1 MHSSG
6 SVYFERIFADLERY
20 GLLLESDSALPS
32 VALAVTGGPI
42 RGSWWGHPQ
51 GNDIYQV
58 TRCLKEHPDVTL
70 VKLVSGKD
78 TYIHRRLWPALL
90 AVGCAAEPWQLTG
103 LSPLAQ
109 RILDAVAE
117 NGELFTNE
125 IPHTGR
131 IKPGDAARELER
143 RLLVHAEQIHTS
155 LGAHSK
161 LLQTWQRW
169 AERAGLS
176 PTSISSAEGKK
187 ALEEAVG
194 AMKVDAGADAPLPW
208 TWSAG

>member
-1 MHSSG
+1 MNSTG
-6 SVYFERIFADLERY
+6 SAYFEHIFADLERY

-32 VALAVTGGPI
+32 VASIVAGGPI
-42 RGSWWGHPQ
+42 RGSWWGHPR
-51 GNDIYQV
+51 GNEIYQV
-58 TRCLKEHPDVTL
+58 TRRLKEHPDVT
-70 VKLVSGKD
+70 VAKLVSGKD

-103 LSPLAQ
+103 LSALAQ
-109 RILDAVAE
+109 QILDAVTAG
-117 NGELFTNE
+117 GELFTNE

-131 IKPGDAARELER
+131 IKPGAAARELER

-169 AERAGLS
+169 AARAGLS
-176 PTSISSAEGKK
+176 PTSISSAEGKETFEG
-187 ALEEAVG
+187 AAG
-194 AMKVDAGADAPLPW
+194 AMRVDAGADARLPW
-208 TWSAG
+208 R

>member
-1 MHSSG
+1 MHSTG
-6 SVYFERIFADLERY
+6 SAYFEHIFADLERY
-20 GLLLESDSALPS
+20 GLLLESDSALLS
-32 VALAVTGGPI
+32 VALLVAGRPI

-58 TRCLKEHPDVTL
+58 TRRLKEHPDVT
-70 VKLVSGKD
+70 VAKLVSGKD

-90 AVGCAAEPWQLTG
+90 AVGCATEPWQLTG
-103 LSPLAQ
+103 LSTLAQ
-109 RILDAVAE
+109 QILDAVTGD
-117 NGELFTNE
+117 GELFTNE

-169 AERAGLS
+169 AGRAGLS

-194 AMKVDAGADAPLPW
+194 AMRVDAGADARLPW
-208 TWSAG
+208 R